1 MRLSIDKT
9 INLGEVSLEV
19 EILEEASF
27 GDVINQIAI
36 EAIDLIIQRTES
48 GLDVRGNSFKNYSKE
63 YVDSQN
69 FEAFGKSSGDVN
81 LVQEG
86 NMINSIQVIEA
97 YDNYFK
103 IGYTDELNTLKAYNH
118 NTGDTVPRREFFG
131 LNKKEM
137 NSILEK
143 YQYIINESLKSNFIK
158 DSLLELFLGSKSP
171 NKIIKSIV
179 DAFSNDG

>member
-1 MRLSIDKT
+1 MKLSIDKT
-9 INLGEVSLEV
+9 ITLSEVSLEV
-19 EILEEASF
+19 EILEEATF
-27 GDVINQIAI
+27 GDVINQIAF
-36 EAIDLIIQRTES
+36 EAIDLIVQRTEN

-63 YVDSQN
+63 YTESQN

-103 IGYTDELNTLKAYNH
+103 IGYTDELNTLKAFNH

-131 LNKKEM
+131 INKKEM

-143 YQYIINESLKSNFIK
+143 YQYIKDESLKSNFIK
-158 DSLLELFLGSKSP
+158 DSLLELFLGSKNP
-171 NKIIKSIV
+171 DKILKSIV
-179 DAFSNDG
+179 DAFSDDS